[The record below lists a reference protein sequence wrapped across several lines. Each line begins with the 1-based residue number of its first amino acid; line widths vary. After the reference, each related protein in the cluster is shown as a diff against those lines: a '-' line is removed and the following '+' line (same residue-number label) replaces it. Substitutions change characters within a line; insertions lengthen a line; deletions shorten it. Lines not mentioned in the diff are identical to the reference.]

1 MNYQYSFI
9 LFHFALFL
17 ILVYW
22 IEHLLHQQQKQM
34 KKPATKGQLS
44 VLFDPKNIK
53 AREKLASQRNS
64 VVWVKYLTVDFF
76 CWLFYLQCR
85 VFTYPT
91 LECGII

>member
-53 AREKLASQRNS
+53 ALEKNLQVRE
-64 VVWVKYLTVDFF
+64 TV
-76 CWLFYLQCR
+76 
-85 VFTYPT
+85 
-91 LECGII
+91 